1 MSSSYHHGDLKTALL
16 AYAMNQLEN
25 NGLESLSMR
34 DMAKAIDVSHTA
46 AYRHFVD
53 KRALLDAVAAQ
64 GFETLRGAC
73 EQAIE
78 GAELSPRERLLACG
92 LAYVQ
97 FGLNKP
103 KLLIHM
109 FTTATQEKPS
119 PALSGAGADLFVVLQ
134 NLVAQ
139 GQSQG
144 HFREEDV
151 RELSYACWAMVHG
164 LATLLNMDRSRV
176 TPAEPAALIDRA
188 AKSLTVLLDG
198 LCCTESG
205 TGTDLITR
213 R

>member
-25 NGLESLSMR
+25 NGLGALSMR

-46 AYRHFVD
+46 AYRHFTD
-53 KRALLDAVAAQ
+53 KQALLEAVAVQ

-73 EQAIE
+73 EQAVE

-97 FGLNKP
+97 FGLDKP
-103 KLLIHM
+103 KLLTHM
-109 FTTATQEKPS
+109 FTTAAQVEPC
-119 PALSGAGADLFVVLQ
+119 PALSGAGANLFVVLQ

-164 LATLLNMDRSRV
+164 LAMLLNMDRTRS
-176 TPAEPAALIDRA
+176 TPAEPAALMDRA
-188 AKSLTVLLDG
+188 AKSLTVFLDG
-198 LCCTESG
+198 LCCTETR
-205 TGTDLITR
+205 TGTDLLTR